1 MAKMLFAKTVKYLGI
16 EYPSNTQF
24 TVQDEDVL
32 DLKTAGGWVVGKDPT
47 KKVVVA
53 VVAED
58 DFSLEEEDH
67 TDVKPTEDDEVKS
80 ELQVLRAKALD
91 LGIDFKGNWGTKKL
105 AAAIEEAEIGEED

>member
-47 KKVVVA
+47 KKVVEPSTLSDDKPP
-53 VVAED
+53 VAED
-58 DFSLEEEDH
+58 DQEPKEE
-67 TDVKPTEDDEVKS
+67 DEVKS
-80 ELQVLRAKALD
+80 ELEVLRAKALD